1 MVIKSV
7 GVLSVAKMYGAIA
20 AAMGLIVGIFIALFS
35 TVAGAGL
42 GVYHEGGS
50 GLLASMFGVGAIVVL
65 PIFYGG
71 MGFIAGAIGALFYNA
86 FAGMVGGVEIRTE

>member
-20 AAMGLIVGIFIALFS
+20 AAMGLLFGIFFALFS
-35 TVAGAGL
+35 VVAGAGL
-42 GVYHEGGS
+42 AGYDDATGG
-50 GLLASMFGVGAIVVL
+50 LMASMFGIGAVVML
-65 PIFYGG
+65 PIFYGC
-71 MGFIAGAIGALFYNA
+71 MGFVAGAVGALFYNA

>member
-20 AAMGLIVGIFIALFS
+20 AAMGLLIGILIALFS
-35 TVAGAGL
+35 TVAGPGL
-42 GVYHEGGS
+42 GVYHEGGR

-65 PIFYGG
+65 PIFYGC
-71 MGFIAGAIGALFYNA
+71 MGFIAGAVGALFYNA